1 MIKVLKLL
9 LRFFFEGNS
18 QLQLREMLSLKK
30 KKKNGKIFKETHKET
45 YQT

>member
-9 LRFFFEGNS
+9 LRFFFEGNN
-18 QLQLREMLSLKK
+18 QLQLREMLSLK